1 MPPTVPTPNEAY
13 TGPVA
18 EGEQL
23 AVSPVKD
30 LAVPIKNLNI
40 NNDTLINQ
48 NLVEMGKLTQ
58 KIVGYDIN
66 YYCTT
71 IKGYTVLLQD
81 KEELETLL
89 FLNECLENGKEA
101 IDYTIV
107 NGIKLDSTQVN
118 SYQEALAKLENIR
131 KTPKGKIEPVMD
143 IQEPIKAKVSVR
155 YLIADKLE
163 KFMANRK
170 NIIKK
175 GLQKNLS
182 KIINNLKNNEVI
194 SVPNDTELEAILNE
208 HKSEDGIESENIG
221 RGL

>member
-1 MPPTVPTPNEAY
+1 M
-13 TGPVA
+13 
-18 EGEQL
+18 
-23 AVSPVKD
+23 D
-30 LAVPIKNLNI
+30 L
-40 NNDTLINQ
+40 
-48 NLVEMGKLTQ
+48 
-58 KIVGYDIN
+58 
-66 YYCTT
+66 
-71 IKGYTVLLQD
+71 
-81 KEELETLL
+81 
-89 FLNECLENGKEA
+89 
-101 IDYTIV
+101 
-107 NGIKLDSTQVN
+107 
-118 SYQEALAKLENIR
+118 
-131 KTPKGKIEPVMD
+131 
-143 IQEPIKAKVSVR
+143 QEPIKAKVSVR